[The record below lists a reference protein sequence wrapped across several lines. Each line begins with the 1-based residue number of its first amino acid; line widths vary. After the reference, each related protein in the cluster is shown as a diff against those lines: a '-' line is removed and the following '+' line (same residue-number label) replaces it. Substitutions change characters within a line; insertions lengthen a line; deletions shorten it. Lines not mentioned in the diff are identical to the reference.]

1 MFSKILIANRGEIAV
16 RVIRSCR
23 SLGIQSVAVHSEAD
37 SASLHVREADQTVDL
52 GAGPASENYLNIERI
67 IAAAKE
73 TGAEAIHPGYG
84 FLSENAAFAQAVV
97 DAGLAFIGP
106 SPEAISTMGEKVAA
120 RAVALA
126 AEVPL
131 APGSKNAIKDAG
143 DVINFGAEHGYP
155 ILVKASAGGGGR
167 GMRLVESQEQAEE
180 SVAAAVREATA
191 AFGNGEVYLERYLT
205 SARHV
210 EVRRP
215 ENSANGTRLGQ
226 SGEIKS

>member
-23 SLGIQSVAVHSEAD
+23 SLGIKSVAVHSEAD
-37 SASLHVREADQTVDL
+37 SASMHVREADEAVNL
-52 GAGPASENYLNIERI
+52 GAGAASENYLNIERI
-67 IAAAKE
+67 IGAALE

-84 FLSENAAFAQAVV
+84 FLSENAAFAKAVV

-120 RAVALA
+120 RAVAVA

-131 APGSKNAIKDAG
+131 APGSRDAISGAA
-143 DVINFGAEHGYP
+143 DVIAFGAQHGYP

-167 GMRLVESQEQAEE
+167 GMRLVESEEQAEE
-180 SVAAAVREATA
+180 AVAAAVREATA
-191 AFGNGEVYLERYLT
+191 P
-205 SARHV
+205 SATGKFTW
-210 EVRRP
+210 
-215 ENSANGTRLGQ
+215 SGT
-226 SGEIKS
+226 